1 MNVPDDYS
9 MPHWINLSF
18 YSTNKKIPN
27 STFIPRIKLPQ
38 RVSKGS
44 SEKINGKLLNNK
56 GRILQEETREYL
68 HNSFFDYD
76 AYDAQVFQLPPIHTS
91 SLQRVSTRT
100 KKTSVVCMETHNN
113 AQALKLLKRKMS
125 DPDIHHPPSE
135 SHPPSL
141 SVIASNSSSRS
152 AAISIPSSRTEPVT
166 SNGSN
171 SEVSGGSFDI
181 FHLKM
186 RMISFNVIL
195 SYI

>member
-1 MNVPDDYS
+1 

-38 RVSKGS
+38 RVSKS
-44 SEKINGKLLNNK
+44 SIENSNGKLLNNK
-56 GRILQEETREYL
+56 ARLLQEDAREYL

-125 DPDIHHPPSE
+125 DPDIHHPPPE
-135 SHPPSL
+135 VHPSSL
-141 SVIASNSSSRS
+141 SAVTSNSSSRS
-152 AAISIPSSRTEPVT
+152 AAISIPSRSENTT

-171 SEVSGGSFDI
+171 GEVNG
-181 FHLKM
+181 K
-186 RMISFNVIL
+186 
-195 SYI
+195 